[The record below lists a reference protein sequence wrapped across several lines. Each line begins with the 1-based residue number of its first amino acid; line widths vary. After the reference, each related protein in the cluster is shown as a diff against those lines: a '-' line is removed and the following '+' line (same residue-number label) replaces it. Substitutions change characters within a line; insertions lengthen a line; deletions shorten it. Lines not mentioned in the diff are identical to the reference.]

1 MLQKNASFNWEGF
14 FTLLHKLILN
24 YTKFLTKKVE
34 K

>member
-1 MLQKNASFNWEGF
+1 MLQKNASFNWEGL
-14 FTLLHKLILN
+14 FTLLHTLNVN